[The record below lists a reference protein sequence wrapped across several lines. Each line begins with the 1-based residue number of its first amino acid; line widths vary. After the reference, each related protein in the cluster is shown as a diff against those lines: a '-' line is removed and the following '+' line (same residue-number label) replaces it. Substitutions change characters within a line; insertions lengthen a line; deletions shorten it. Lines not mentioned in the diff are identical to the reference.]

1 MSVKRPLIPIVNDA
15 GQFLGMGDPLSQ
27 DGRDSTWR
35 GPWYVTAHELPTV
48 YAPQDTA
55 DEPGALGAYRDNA
68 PQTPWERIP
77 PSIEVVLCLA
87 LTVGAIACVW
97 GGWELFR
104 WLVRLALK

>member
-1 MSVKRPLIPIVNDA
+1 MSDSDCPEERLGPPPDWRAEDNDWDIRPP
-15 GQFLGMGDPLSQ
+15 P
-27 DGRDSTWR
+27 
-35 GPWYVTAHELPTV
+35 PTV
-48 YAPQDTA
+48 YPP
-55 DEPGALGAYRDNA
+55 EVSNA
-68 PQTPWERIP
+68 PETPWERIP